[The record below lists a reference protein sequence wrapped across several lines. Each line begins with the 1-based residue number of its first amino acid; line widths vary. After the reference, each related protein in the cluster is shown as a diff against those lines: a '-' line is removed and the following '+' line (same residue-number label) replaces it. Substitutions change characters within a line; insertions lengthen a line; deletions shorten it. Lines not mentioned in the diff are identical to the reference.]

1 MLRAVKGMNDILP
14 EEIPLWRHIE
24 ETARNVAELFGFKE
38 IRTPL
43 LERSELFA
51 RGVGESTDIVEK
63 EMYAFSDKGGE
74 HLALRPEGTASV
86 VRAYIQHKLYA
97 SNPEARLYYLGPM
110 YRRERPQKGR
120 FRQFYQFGVEAFG
133 EGSGQLDAEIMAML
147 HHFLQQVGIKDV
159 VLNVN
164 CLGDGQDRPIYLQA
178 LSAYLDTQR
187 QELCDDCQRR
197 MERAPLR
204 VLDCKNPQCKAIT
217 EQAPQIL
224 DHLGDESIAHFD
236 EVRRSLDLLKI
247 PYRVS
252 PRIVRGLDYYTRTVF
267 EAVSEGLG
275 SQNAIC
281 GGGRY
286 NALVEQLGGPAS
298 PAVGYAQGI
307 ERLAMLLQDSFQ
319 AKHATAQLAIIPVSA
334 AERDAAQTMAFQL
347 RQAGLAC
354 SLDLAGRSVK
364 AQMRRANRQNAD
376 YAIVLGADELAQ
388 QQVQVKFL
396 RSKQDPQQLAMSDL
410 ADEIAKIHNKGMQNE
425 NS

>member
-1 MLRAVKGMNDILP
+1 MLRAVKGMNDLLP
-14 EEIPLWRHIE
+14 EEMPLWRHIE
-24 ETARNVAELFGFKE
+24 ETARGVAELFGFQE

-43 LERSELFA
+43 LERSELFS

-63 EMYAFSDKGGE
+63 EMYAFTDKGGE

-86 VRAYIQHKLYA
+86 VRAFIQHKLYA

-133 EGSGQLDAEIMAML
+133 EASGRLDAEVMAML

-159 VLNVN
+159 VIKVN
-164 CLGDGQDRPIYLQA
+164 CLGDAEDRPRYLQA
-178 LSAYLDTQR
+178 LSAYLQ
-187 QELCDDCQRR
+187 QHKESLCDDCRRR
-197 MERAPLR
+197 MDRAPLR
-204 VLDCKNPQCKAIT
+204 VLDCKNPQCRDIT
-217 EQAPQIL
+217 DAGPQIL
-224 DHLGDESIAHFD
+224 DHLGADSLAHFD
-236 EVRRSLDLLKI
+236 QVRHSLDLLQI
-247 PYRVS
+247 PYQVN

-286 NALVEQLGGPAS
+286 NALVEQLGGPAT

-307 ERLAMLLQDSFQ
+307 ERLAMLLQDKFAPRRSV
-319 AKHATAQLAIIPVSA
+319 AQLAIIPFSD
-334 AERDAAQTMAFQL
+334 AERDEAQKMAFQL
-347 RQAGLAC
+347 RQAGIAC

-364 AQMRRANRQNAD
+364 AQLRRANRQQAD
-376 YAIVLGADELAQ
+376 YAIVLGPDELAQ
-388 QQVQVKFL
+388 AQVQLKFL
-396 RSKQDPQQLAMSDL
+396 REKREVLTLAISGL
-410 ADEIAKIHNKGMQNE
+410 AQAVTDTFNKE
-425 NS
+425 NNQ

>member
-14 EEIPLWRHIE
+14 EDIPLWRHIE
-24 ETARNVAELFGFKE
+24 ETARAVAEIFGFQE

-63 EMYAFSDKGGE
+63 EMYAFTDKGGE
-74 HLALRPEGTASV
+74 SLALRPEGTASV

-133 EGSGQLDAEIMAML
+133 EDSGQLDAEIMAML
-147 HHFLQQVGIKDV
+147 HHFLEQVGIKNV

-164 CLGDGQDRPIYLQA
+164 CLGDGQDRPRYLQA
-178 LSAYLDTQR
+178 LSGYLEDQR
-187 QELCDDCQRR
+187 EELCDDCRRR
-197 MERAPLR
+197 MQRAPLR
-204 VLDCKNPQCKAIT
+204 VLDCKNQQCKTIT
-217 EQAPQIL
+217 EQAPHIL
-224 DHLGDESIAHFD
+224 DHLGQDSLDHFD
-236 EVRRSLDLLKI
+236 QVRRSLDLLQV
-247 PYRVS
+247 PYQVS

-307 ERLAMLLQDSFQ
+307 ERLAMLLKDSFQ
-319 AKHATAQLAIIPVSA
+319 PQPRRAHLAIIPVSDG
-334 AERDAAQTMAFQL
+334 EREQAQKMAFQL

-354 SLDLAGRSVK
+354 SLDLASRSVK

-376 YAIVLGADELAQ
+376 YAIVLGPDELAQ
-388 QQVQVKFL
+388 GLVQLKFL
-396 RSKQDPQQLAMSDL
+396 RHKQDAQQLDIKAL
-410 ADEIAKIHNKGMQNE
+410 AEGITRIHKQGIK
-425 NS
+425 